1 MTLQGQCSCQVLT
14 KLLPLDFYLR
24 TVEFHHPTP
33 HWSPESH
40 QVLTEDL
47 NLHPQYLKLSRFY
60 HTIFTKSHNKN
71 RLYIFNFSRIV
82 PVEPPPPLAPPP
94 GDLLRLLKSGCIGRD
109 GALVSFMCIFGGSG
123 CLDFFQRFFI
133 NLEDFKNVIRF
144 KNLNYRAVILNLYQ
158 SFSNI

>member
-1 MTLQGQCSCQVLT
+1 MFFFLVLYNYIKPKLNIVLLIINLDGIHMFLKVPFIIIMVLT

-123 CLDFFQRFFI
+123 CLDFFFEIF
-133 NLEDFKNVIRF
+133 
-144 KNLNYRAVILNLYQ
+144 Y
-158 SFSNI
+158 